1 MDNKVVISV
10 RHEIDI
16 SFAQSECL
24 KFTKTIDFTE
34 TDLAKISTIVQEL
47 ATNILKYATKGK
59 MNFSKIEEK
68 GKEGLLIEAIDRGPA
83 IEDIEKALTDRYSSG
98 GTLGLGL
105 PGVKR
110 LSNNLIIDSEPGKGT
125 HIKATYFTRN

>member
-1 MDNKVVISV
+1 MDNRVVISV
-10 RHEIDI
+10 RYEIDI
-16 SFAQSECL
+16 TFAQSECIGL
-24 KFTKTIDFTE
+24 ARTIDFTE
-34 TDLAKISTIVQEL
+34 TDLAKISTVVQEL

-59 MNFSKIEEK
+59 MTFSKIEAN

-83 IEDIEKALTDRYSSG
+83 IADIEKALTDRYSSG

-110 LSNNLIIDSEPGKGT
+110 ICDDLDIQSETGKGT
-125 HIKATYFTRN
+125 HIKATYLTRK

>member
-1 MDNKVVISV
+1 MNQRVVISV
-10 RHEIDI
+10 REEIDI
-16 SFAQSECL
+16 SFAQSECIKL
-24 KFTKTIDFTE
+24 AEAVDFTG
-34 TDLAKISTIVQEL
+34 TDLARISTIVQEL

-59 MNFSKIEEK
+59 MIFTMIEEK

-83 IEDIEKALTDRYSSG
+83 IADIEQALTDRYSSG

-110 LSNNLIIDSEPGKGT
+110 LSDDLVIQSEPGKGT
-125 HIKATYFTRN
+125 HIKVTYLIRR